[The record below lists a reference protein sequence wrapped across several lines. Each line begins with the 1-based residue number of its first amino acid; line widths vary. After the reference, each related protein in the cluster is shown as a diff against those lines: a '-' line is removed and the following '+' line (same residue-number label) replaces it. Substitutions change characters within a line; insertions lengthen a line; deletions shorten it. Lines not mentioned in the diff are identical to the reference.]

1 MRAGAAYI
9 AERSRI
15 ARKGS
20 EREKW
25 ERDEG
30 EWVREQRSARKRE
43 EVAGEQRK
51 EWNVREGNNGVIVI
65 RRSSS
70 ESEVGSEPEVEIR
83 TEDRPKIPKCIPKWC
98 GAVSEVMTHREWIS
112 AEVPK

>member
-1 MRAGAAYI
+1 MREGAAYI

-15 ARKGS
+15 ARQGS

-30 EWVREQRSARKRE
+30 EWVREQR
-43 EVAGEQRK
+43 K
-51 EWNVREGNNGVIVI
+51 EWNVREGNDGVILI

-70 ESEVGSEPEVEIR
+70 ESGVGSEPEVEIR
-83 TEDRPKIPKCIPKWC
+83 TEDRPKISKCIPKWC
-98 GAVSEVMTHREWIS
+98 GDVSEVMTHRGWVS